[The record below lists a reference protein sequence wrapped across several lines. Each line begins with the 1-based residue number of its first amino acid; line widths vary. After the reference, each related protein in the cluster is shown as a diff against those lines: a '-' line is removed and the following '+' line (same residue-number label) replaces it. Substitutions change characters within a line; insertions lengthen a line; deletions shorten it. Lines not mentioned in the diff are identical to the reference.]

1 MKPRRQ
7 SLLLLGI
14 SLFLLF
20 VPIINSEGFRLAVV
34 DYVTDISGLFQLLL
48 DPQTLN
54 QPNEFRVRIG
64 IFIVQLVGW
73 ITFAIA
79 LLCTGLYGVIRNRAT
94 LKSAAILSAL
104 VLVHGV
110 VEVLVSVTAGGLD
123 FSLALFSRFGIDFA
137 DFLDDYDALLNSTVV
152 PLGLLIWFFITRS
165 KRIRSTG
172 NAASTVTPVAVD
184 SATEDS

>member
-7 SLLLLGI
+7 SLVLLAISLLL
-14 SLFLLF
+14 FF
-20 VPIINSEGFRLAVV
+20 VPIINSGGFRLAFV
-34 DYVTDISGLFQLLL
+34 DYITDISGLFELLL

-94 LKSAAILSAL
+94 LKYAAILSAL

-110 VEVLVSVTAGGLD
+110 LEVIVSVTAGGLD

-152 PLGLLIWFFITRS
+152 PLGLLLWFFITRS
-165 KRIRSTG
+165 SRLRPTG
-172 NAASTVTPVAVD
+172 NAASAVTPVVVD
-184 SATEDS
+184 SATENS